1 MTEIVIRDGIVSS
14 LTTQPTI
21 VWDAIRNG
29 DNPYGTFDSNSFIT
43 WNDYSTSTT
52 FNLVSY
58 FDENHDMELPQYYEW
73 KNTFFDVAS
82 LSWSLYGLSYNSFF
96 KYNGDNILFNTN
108 GYGFGAVIQLLPKT
122 DSIFNSGS
130 NIFSLIS
137 TTGNSNDPPS
147 WIPISLDYDLSQISP
162 TTIHRFHFR
171 VGREYATITI
181 NASSFDITKPHVY
194 SIRGLPSG
202 DIIAVYLYI
211 DSKLVAQLTGFDF
224 SAALGWQTYNTATPN
239 SFIVGGNVGLELPSP
254 YTTKKM
260 GVYSIFF
267 YQDSYN
273 YAEIFDLCK
282 YRYNVPDVTFTPSV
296 TYTTFNPP
304 YVSVFGATF
313 DFGIYMSI
321 L

>member
-1 MTEIVIRDGIVSS
+1 MTEIVIRDGIVNA

-21 VWDAIRNG
+21 AWDAIRNG
-29 DNPYGTFDSNSFIT
+29 DNPYGTFDGNNFIT
-43 WNDYSTSTT
+43 WNDYSTSST
-52 FNLVSY
+52 FNIVSY
-58 FDENHDMELPQYYEW
+58 FDENHDMQIPQYYEW

-122 DSIFNSGS
+122 DSAFNSGF

-137 TTGNSNDPPS
+137 SIGNSNGAPS
-147 WIPISLDYDLSQISP
+147 WIPVSLDYDLSQISP
-162 TTIHRFHFR
+162 TIIHRFHFR
-171 VGREYATITI
+171 SGREYATITI
-181 NASSFDITKPHVY
+181 NASNFDITKPHVY
-194 SIRGLPSG
+194 SISGLPNEDNPFIG
-202 DIIAVYLYI
+202 LYI
-211 DSKLVAQLTGFDF
+211 DGQYVASLTLVTDIV
-224 SAALGWQTYNTATPN
+224 WKPYNTATPN
-239 SFIVGGNVGLELPSP
+239 SFIVGGNVGLELPQP
-254 YTTKKM
+254 NTVKKM